1 MTVLRLKKDFT
12 ICYESLDD
20 LTKQISLATDLKAF
34 SIKDMTIMTQI
45 VDNPHIREVTLYLIS
60 ANRDYTNKT
69 VDIAAKL
76 IKKVYDAPGD
86 VLAVDIITEELIR
99 LNEIKSSQIIDPIDK
114 EVMSSAKALANK
126 HCVPYSRFTKLVE
139 LGMPVEQA
147 LIIPPERLLLLAKL
161 YKADKIVH
169 DRKGHYIICKG
180 EYIVPVTY
188 RELREVYI
196 KLKNVKGDSDE

>member
-69 VDIAAKL
+69 VDMI
-76 IKKVYDAPGD
+76 YG
-86 VLAVDIITEELIR
+86 
-99 LNEIKSSQIIDPIDK
+99 
-114 EVMSSAKALANK
+114 
-126 HCVPYSRFTKLVE
+126 TKLVFE
-139 LGMPVEQA
+139 HAIDE
-147 LIIPPERLLLLAKL
+147 KYTL
-161 YKADKIVH
+161 Y
-169 DRKGHYIICKG
+169 G
-180 EYIVPVTY
+180 EYDW
-188 RELREVYI
+188 REQQNDKYSPNFQPETFRFLIDKTDARTNTQENGPTLFVSNIIEGPFNSTIYDYSEYITEKAMQKWKDMSSREED
-196 KLKNVKGDSDE
+196 KHD